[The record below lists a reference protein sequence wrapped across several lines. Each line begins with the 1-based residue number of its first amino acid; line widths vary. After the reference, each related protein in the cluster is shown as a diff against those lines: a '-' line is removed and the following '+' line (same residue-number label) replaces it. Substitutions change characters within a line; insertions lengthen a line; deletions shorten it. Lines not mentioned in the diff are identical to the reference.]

1 MHFFCKFNV
10 LVYKLLLCLLIEYAS
25 GNHLC
30 KEGRKSEHEQLNF
43 QSWMDDEDLEI
54 GTVGVLDNEEAT
66 FWKEFIQQYLKPL
79 ELEEKDEKKV
89 LRLIFRFVGV

>member
-1 MHFFCKFNV
+1 
-10 LVYKLLLCLLIEYAS
+10 
-25 GNHLC
+25 
-30 KEGRKSEHEQLNF
+30 
-43 QSWMDDEDLEI
+43 MDDEDLEI